1 MLNNRAKYIPIFII
15 KLLHRFA
22 HFATNSPPLFLLLLV
37 FFFLYLNLIQFMNAA
52 IAAFNPYTGIA
63 ITHYTTKTK
72 YSIPTHIRRNSL
84 MRESSLETQL
94 KGFISFSNAVPLD
107 CTPSMRPSILKNVP
121 TYCMIPMLLL
131 GIFFDSLQSRYFSWF
146 LAAWGSSGVGNDA
159 GCWILP
165 RAKAIS
171 KHYPYLMGVLGQI

>member
-1 MLNNRAKYIPIFII
+1 
-15 KLLHRFA
+15 
-22 HFATNSPPLFLLLLV
+22 
-37 FFFLYLNLIQFMNAA
+37 MNAA
-52 IAAFNPYTGIA
+52 IAAFNPYTGIS
-63 ITHYTTKTK
+63 ITHFTTTTK
-72 YSIPTHIRRNSL
+72 YSIATHIRRNSL